1 MTSIP
6 NKCANNFCLPVLGL
20 GTYQIGGNQEQN
32 IPYDSVQDIA
42 GIKKAIE
49 LGFTHIDT
57 AESYSEGLSE
67 KLVGEAIKN
76 FDRSQLFITTKVRR
90 SNLRYDDVIRSAK
103 ASLDRLGIKIIDLY
117 LIHAPS
123 SDVPISETMKAM
135 DFLLENELVKNI
147 GVSNFNTEQLE
158 GAMAETKYS
167 IVNNQIHYNL
177 GARAFEH
184 NNTLSF
190 CEKHGILVTAYRI
203 VGYEQLLPGISIL
216 KSLAAKYK
224 KTPIQIALNWLISQP
239 NVVGLIKSIDP
250 EHIKE
255 NLGALGWNMEKSDV
269 DYLSCNFPAGETI
282 NI

>member
-1 MTSIP
+1 MISIP
-6 NKCANNFCLPVLGL
+6 KKCVNSFCLPMLGL
-20 GTYQIGGNQEQN
+20 GTYQIGEVQKPNMRN
-32 IPYDSVQDIA
+32 NKAQDIA

-67 KLVGEAIKN
+67 KIVGEAIKN

-103 ASLDRLGIKIIDLY
+103 ASLDRLGIKMIDLY

-123 SDVPISETMKAM
+123 SDIPISETIKAM
-135 DFLLENELVKNI
+135 DFLLENELIKNV
-147 GVSNFNTEQLE
+147 GVSNFNVEQLE
-158 GAMAETKYS
+158 SVLATTKYS

-190 CEKHGILVTAYRI
+190 CEKQGILVTAYRI

-224 KTPIQIALNWLISQP
+224 KTPVQIAINWLISQP
-239 NVVGLIKSIDP
+239 NVVGLIKSTDP

-269 DYLSCNFPAGETI
+269 DYLSCNFPIGETI